1 MKRRRGFTLVEIMA
15 GAVLFSL
22 VFLGYGA
29 LLISGLKSFTRTAN
43 DVTVTN
49 PNAQAMRRVAD
60 ALRPGVN
67 VTILNSGTKITFNN
81 AALSSIVD
89 PVTGEKEVATPIVSD
104 GVARGY
110 NVDFTAGTLTDLA
123 TNRVLVKNIIG
134 TDPLPGSSQ
143 YNQAY
148 APFSFST
155 VGGYKAVT
163 INLITQVGSGGTSKG
178 TVRYQRLKNAVML
191 RES

>member
-1 MKRRRGFTLVEIMA
+1 MA